1 MKIVKDKE
9 AVMWYTSNGM
19 SYYGFCLL
27 GRAQIWI
34 RCKKIENKGNFRRNI
49 II

>member
-19 SYYGFCLL
+19 SYYGFYLF
-27 GRAQIWI
+27 
-34 RCKKIENKGNFRRNI
+34 KKSINMKQV
-49 II
+49 